1 MPKRCCFGVVALKN
15 KTTGSQLFPRGTKY
29 SIVYVQVM
37 DSIESPRPT
46 PIGVDHPTRTGE
58 RHHSRGSA
66 SSRRIPPTPMRFR
79 TASLLLVLIPLSLHE
94 CSVKIQVLKPGLARR
109 QILLPALRAGD
120 DVAGT
125 ASLLTPNITVG
136 PVLLKLHVL
145 LFRTCCDGP
154 RFAEGQSPQAGDRV
168 ATRRDM

>member
-1 MPKRCCFGVVALKN
+1 
-15 KTTGSQLFPRGTKY
+15 
-29 SIVYVQVM
+29 
-37 DSIESPRPT
+37 
-46 PIGVDHPTRTGE
+46 
-58 RHHSRGSA
+58 
-66 SSRRIPPTPMRFR
+66 MRFR

>member
-1 MPKRCCFGVVALKN
+1 
-15 KTTGSQLFPRGTKY
+15 
-29 SIVYVQVM
+29 
-37 DSIESPRPT
+37 
-46 PIGVDHPTRTGE
+46 
-58 RHHSRGSA
+58 
-66 SSRRIPPTPMRFR
+66 MRFR

-94 CSVKIQVLKPGLARR
+94 RSVKIQVLKPGLARR

-136 PVLLKLHVL
+136 PVLLKLHVS

-154 RFAEGQSPQAGDRV
+154 RFAEGQSPKQVIVSRLAGTCNRETYGKLDGKPANARFDLPSGV
-168 ATRRDM
+168 ALLGTRGPVVLV